1 MLIVQESSQQTVQV
15 HHKQSPTPHYLQLF
29 TMGFKNIPS
38 GLLLA
43 GFLQLLT
50 SMQIFL
56 RVWRFTTVP
65 WHSTINNATIGPWEY
80 PPSTAPTKAAVS
92 VRNNYLRQTKVQ
104 NPTFSP
110 SWIDL
115 TIIWLVACR

>member
-1 MLIVQESSQQTVQV
+1 
-15 HHKQSPTPHYLQLF
+15 
-29 TMGFKNIPS
+29 
-38 GLLLA
+38 
-43 GFLQLLT
+43 
-50 SMQIFL
+50 MQIFL
-56 RVWRFTTVP
+56 RDVRFTTVP
-65 WHSTINNATIGPWEY
+65 WHSTINNATLGPWEY

-115 TIIWLVACR
+115 TIIWQEVDVVDITSCKFPPGKCSISHFQQFHQV